1 MESAEIRKKFLRFFS
16 AKGGP
21 ASGWKERGRYIRSGV
36 VTLRARKNGLKNT
49 RFAFIVTGP
58 KNRGAVLRNK
68 TRRRL
73 NDAVG
78 LLMDKAPAGWD
89 LVFLVKLI
97 DRDKIPSFKELK
109 SETENVLSKV
119 FL

>member
-1 MESAEIRKKFLRFFS
+1 MKVFF
-16 AKGGP
+16 
-21 ASGWKERGRYIRSGV
+21 KERARYIRGGS
-36 VTLRARKNGLKNT
+36 VTLRARKNGLKKA

-58 KNRGAVLRNK
+58 KNRGATLRNK

-97 DRDKIPSFKELK
+97 ERDKIPSFKELK
-109 SETENVLSKV
+109 SETDYVLSKA